1 MHTNIYTHFVPAT
14 KSHSVSSQNR
24 ASGIFLE
31 MTDLLLMSGEEGS
44 PRLCVRV
51 CVSVLCIQY
60 ICVGEFWLNGGSW
73 QSSALFSLVANIRG
87 PARHVME
94 TLEI

>member
-51 CVSVLCIQY
+51 CVCECIVY
-60 ICVGEFWLNGGSW
+60 TVYVCG
-73 QSSALFSLVANIRG
+73 
-87 PARHVME
+87 
-94 TLEI
+94 